1 MLSESREQETAIHHL
16 RSLHMH
22 QNPVSWT
29 HCPADD
35 RTVGPG
41 VQHAPHTTGAHSTH
55 LSIRKLKPN
64 DEDELCEEESW
75 YPAEYEPEPVLEDGK
90 HCKNNPVSDPRL
102 HVGM

>member
-16 RSLHMH
+16 RSLDMH
-22 QNPVSWT
+22 QNPVGW
-29 HCPADD
+29 
-35 RTVGPG
+35 TVGRG

-64 DEDELCEEESW
+64 DEDELREEESW
-75 YPAEYEPEPVLEDGK
+75 DPAEYEPEPVLEDGK
-90 HCKNNPVSDPRL
+90 HCKNNPVSEPRL